1 MILTVKY
8 ISDIIL
14 LIKRII
20 IRQKKGDQKALKGN
34 REALKSDKEGL
45 NGDGNAL
52 DRRWVFAKNSS
63 NILMLHL
70 KIKITVVIPS
80 NTIRCFE
87 FETASHTVIHH

>member
-14 LIKRII
+14 VIKRII
-20 IRQKKGDQKALKGN
+20 IRQKKGD
-34 REALKSDKEGL
+34 REALKRNKEALKGDKEGL

-63 NILMLHL
+63 NILNATMLHL
-70 KIKITVVIPS
+70 K
-80 NTIRCFE
+80 
-87 FETASHTVIHH
+87 